1 MVRANKLN
9 DGRKKKNILVHGI
22 AICVSLFTVCMTS
35 VNSYAADGSSFVY
48 EGYIYDDY
56 GNTLE
61 SPAAFVFERQIDSD
75 DLEGMSFQS
84 VDDVCT
90 SKDGRIFLTD
100 KLSGR
105 VNVFDSEGSLLKSI
119 KTIWNSEGTIQLDE
133 NGNQIT
139 LSAPEGCYVHEKTG
153 EIYIADP
160 GGEQVVVLN
169 LSDYTYNRI
178 IKKPSNMTGSTQ
190 FKPSKVAVDDANRI
204 FLVVQSSYE
213 GIIELARDGS
223 FIGYYGVNTPTIN
236 FVEYFWKSIAT
247 DRQKEQMSKTF
258 APAFNNIAVDG
269 EGFVMAV
276 TYDSAA
282 TDMIFR
288 LNAKGANVIREE
300 GNTWLIGDVTRKTDA
315 QSSAFVD
322 IAVTDYG
329 VYAVLDKTMGR
340 IFIYD
345 FDGELLNAF
354 GSLGNLKGQLQTPT
368 GIAWLNDK
376 LVVTDSTLR
385 CAYILSPSEFGSTI
399 LNGSREYYNGNWD
412 GALVYFE
419 EAVKLNSNYEV
430 AYTGIG
436 KNYLMKNEYSSAM
449 YYFKY
454 GNNRT
459 YYSKAYYGY
468 RGQQMK
474 KYFGVIA
481 AVFVVLIASLFY
493 SEIRYN
499 RKNLRKV

>member
-1 MVRANKLN
+1 MVRGYKQKTIGQKIKLMT
-9 DGRKKKNILVHGI
+9 GSFLI
-22 AICVSLFTVCMTS
+22 ASSLLCAGQMSTVA
-35 VNSYAADGSSFVY
+35 YAADGTSFVY

-61 SPAAFVFERQIDSD
+61 SPAAFSYERQIDSSN
-75 DLEGMSFQS
+75 LEGMSFQS

-90 SKDGRIFLTD
+90 SEDGRIFLTD

-105 VNVFDSEGSLLKSI
+105 VNVFNEDGELLKSI
-119 KTIWNSEGTIQLDE
+119 KTIWNKEGTIQLDA
-133 NGNQIT
+133 NGNQVT
-139 LSAPEGCYVHEKTG
+139 LQAPEGCYVHDKTG

-160 GGEQVVVLN
+160 GGEQVVVLD
-169 LSDYTYNRI
+169 LEDYSYIRVITR
-178 IKKPSNMTGSTQ
+178 PDNMTGTTQ

-213 GIIELARDGS
+213 GIIELASDGT
-223 FIGYYGVNTPTIN
+223 FIGYYGVNNPKVN
-236 FVEYFWKSIAT
+236 LVEYFWKSIAT
-247 DRQKEQMSKTF
+247 DEQKKQMSKTF

-269 EGFVMAV
+269 DGFVMAV

-288 LNAKGANVIREE
+288 LNAKGSNVIREE
-300 GNTWLIGDVTRKTDA
+300 GNTKLIGDLGED
-315 QSSAFVD
+315 QSAFVD

-329 VYAVLDKTMGR
+329 IYAVLDKTRGR
-340 IFIYD
+340 VFIYD

-368 GIAWLNDK
+368 GIAWLGDK
-376 LVVTDSTLR
+376 LIVTDSTLK
-385 CAYILSPSEFGSTI
+385 CAYILTPSEFGQAI
-399 LNGSREYYNGNWD
+399 INGSREYYFGNWD
-412 GALVYFE
+412 EALTYFE
-419 EAVKLNSNYEV
+419 QAVRLNSNYEV

-436 KNYLMKNEYSSAM
+436 KNYLMKNEYESAL
-449 YYFKY
+449 YYFKQ

-474 KYFGVIA
+474 KHFGIIA
-481 AVFVVLIASLFY
+481 TVFVALIVLLFY

-499 RKNLRKV
+499 RKNRRKA

>member
-1 MVRANKLN
+1 MVRGYSCNTIWKKL
-9 DGRKKKNILVHGI
+9 KKISGALIIGAYLI
-22 AICVSLFTVCMTS
+22 TLSTVES
-35 VNSYAADGSSFVY
+35 HAADGSSFVY

-61 SPAAFVFERQIDSD
+61 SPAAFILEREIDSD
-75 DLEGMSFQS
+75 NLQGMTFQS

-90 SKDGRIFLTD
+90 SSDGRIFLTD

-105 VNVFDSEGSLLKSI
+105 VNVFDSEGNLLKSI
-119 KTIWNSEGTIQLDE
+119 KTIWSSAGTIQLDE
-133 NGNQIT
+133 NGNQVT
-139 LSAPEGCYVHEKTG
+139 LNAPEGCYVHEKTE

-169 LSDYTYNRI
+169 LSDYSYKRVITR
-178 IKKPSNMTGSTQ
+178 PDNMTGSTQ

-213 GIIELARDGS
+213 GIIELASDGS
-223 FIGYYGVNTPTIN
+223 FIGYYGVNTPTVN

-247 DRQKEQMSKTF
+247 DEQKQQMSKTF

-288 LNAKGANVIREE
+288 LNAKGSNVIREE
-300 GNTWLIGDVTRKTDA
+300 GNTKLIGDVNTTRDED
-315 QSSAFVD
+315 SSAFVD

-329 VYAVLDKTMGR
+329 VYAVLDKTRGR

-354 GSLGNLKGQLQTPT
+354 GSLGNLKGQLQSPS
-368 GIAWLNDK
+368 GIAWLGDK
-376 LVVTDSTLR
+376 LVVTDSTLK
-385 CAYILSPSEFGSTI
+385 CAYILTPSEFGSAI
-399 LNGSREYYNGNWD
+399 INGSREYYNGNWD
-412 GALVYFE
+412 AALTYFE
-419 EAVKLNSNYEV
+419 QAVKLNSNYEV

-436 KNYLMKNEYSSAM
+436 KNYLMKNEYKSAM
-449 YYFKY
+449 YYFKQ

-481 AVFVVLIASLFY
+481 TVLVILIVALLY

-499 RKNLRKV
+499 KKNHRKG